1 MCSIE
6 EAWAGQTFEGKT
18 VSSQG
23 DIHNAYMSL
32 PNNVLNRGNEF
43 MVNNP
48 NQPQSRSLIR
58 GINSKY
64 SREPRVP
71 KINRDTNNVN
81 ANISSVMPDTTN
93 YGGLDNM
100 PSYMKIYDNADKM
113 QQDDQSVSSFSQQ
126 APHSPYSTYSSY
138 PQATMTGENFTD
150 IENAF
155 NVSDTLDNFMN
166 KNTNNNNNN
175 NNNNK
180 KHNLIDENTVE
191 ESEII
196 NNKFSNFK
204 NINSKNSNQ
213 NNDDTNIKQ
222 LLISIMNKLDKIE
235 IDLQYTNKRNMYD
248 IVLYI
253 IIGMILSVLIYSL
266 FSGMRK

>member
-6 EAWAGQTFEGKT
+6 EAWAGQTFDGKK

-43 MVNNP
+43 MVSNP
-48 NQPQSRSLIR
+48 NQPQTRSLIR

-71 KINRDTNNVN
+71 KIMRDTNNVN
-81 ANISSVMPDTTN
+81 VNISSVMPDTTN

-100 PSYMKIYDNADKM
+100 PSYMKIYENDDKM
-113 QQDDQSVSSFSQQ
+113 KQNNQDDQLVSSFSQQ
-126 APHSPYSTYSSY
+126 APHSPYSSYSSY
-138 PQATMTGENFTD
+138 PQPTMTGENFTD

-166 KNTNNNNNN
+166 TNNT
-175 NNNNK
+175 K
-180 KHNLIDENTVE
+180 KRNLIDENTVE

-213 NNDDTNIKQ
+213 TNDDTNIKQ

-235 IDLQYTNKRNMYD
+235 IDLQSTNKRNMYD
-248 IVLYI
+248 IILYM
-253 IIGMILSVLIYSL
+253 IIGMIISVLIYSL
-266 FSGMRK
+266 FSGVRK

>member
-6 EAWAGQTFEGKT
+6 EAWAGQTFDGKK

-43 MVNNP
+43 MVSNP
-48 NQPQSRSLIR
+48 NQPQTRSLIR

-71 KINRDTNNVN
+71 KIMRDTNNVN
-81 ANISSVMPDTTN
+81 ANISSSMPDTTN
-93 YGGLDNM
+93 YGGLDNV

-113 QQDDQSVSSFSQQ
+113 QQNNQDDNSVSSFSQQ
-126 APHSPYSTYSSY
+126 APHSPYSSYSSY
-138 PQATMTGENFTD
+138 PQPTMTGENFTD

-166 KNTNNNNNN
+166 INNS
-175 NNNNK
+175 NK
-180 KHNLIDENTVE
+180 RNLIDESTDE
-191 ESEII
+191 ETKII

-213 NNDDTNIKQ
+213 INDDANIKQ
-222 LLISIMNKLDKIE
+222 LLISIMNKLDKLE
-235 IDLQYTNKRNMYD
+235 IDLQSNNKRNMYD
-248 IVLYI
+248 IVLYM
-253 IIGMILSVLIYSL
+253 IIGMILSILIYSL

>member
-6 EAWAGQTFEGKT
+6 EAWAGQTFDGKK

-43 MVNNP
+43 MVSNP
-48 NQPQSRSLIR
+48 NQPQTRSLIR

-71 KINRDTNNVN
+71 KIMLDTNNVN
-81 ANISSVMPDTTN
+81 AHISSSMPDTTN
-93 YGGLDNM
+93 YGGLDNV

-113 QQDDQSVSSFSQQ
+113 QQNNQDDNSVSSFSQQ
-126 APHSPYSTYSSY
+126 APHSPYSSYSSY
-138 PQATMTGENFTD
+138 PQPTMTGENFTD

-166 KNTNNNNNN
+166 TNTNNSNS
-175 NNNNK
+175 K
-180 KHNLIDENTVE
+180 KHNLIDESTDE
-191 ESEII
+191 ETKII

-213 NNDDTNIKQ
+213 INDDANIKQ
-222 LLISIMNKLDKIE
+222 LLISIMNKLDKLE
-235 IDLQYTNKRNMYD
+235 IDLQSNNKRNMYD
-248 IVLYI
+248 IVLYM
-253 IIGMILSVLIYSL
+253 IIGMILSILIYSL